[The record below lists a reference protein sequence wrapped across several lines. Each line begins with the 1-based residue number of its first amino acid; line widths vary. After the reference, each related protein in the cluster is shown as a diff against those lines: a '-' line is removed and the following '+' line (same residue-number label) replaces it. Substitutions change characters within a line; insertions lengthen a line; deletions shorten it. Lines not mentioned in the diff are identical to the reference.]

1 MVSLTRE
8 VNVIREPLIETKEKT
23 IVLGDTALMK
33 DVGKSSFK
41 RRKESESYCLT
52 AFGCPFLFLE
62 IIQHWIRNL

>member
-33 DVGKSSFK
+33 DVGKVLL
-41 RRKESESYCLT
+41 KEGKQVKVI
-52 AFGCPFLFLE
+52 A
-62 IIQHWIRNL
+62 